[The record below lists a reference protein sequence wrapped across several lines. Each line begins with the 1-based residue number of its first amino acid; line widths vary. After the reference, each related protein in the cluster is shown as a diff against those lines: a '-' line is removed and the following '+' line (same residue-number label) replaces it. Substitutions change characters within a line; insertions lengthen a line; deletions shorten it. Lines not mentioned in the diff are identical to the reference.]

1 MSCIHI
7 HIAQNNK
14 HLHTHE
20 EKCETSTEIPKDHT
34 FFSMRSR
41 DYEIFWI
48 MSGSEIGVFR
58 VYGGSS
64 AAPSAALLA
73 SSAAVAAACIN
84 CKAQNDTQSPNM
96 FHYAL
101 YNWSVHFL
109 VLEITRCASQ
119 EWDSRHASSFRRSLI
134 GRNRESKNIVTTTLI
149 NYLLQYETIVFGAPV
164 WCSSGIYNCANFNY
178 IR

>member
-1 MSCIHI
+1 MKK
-7 HIAQNNK
+7 NVK
-14 HLHTHE
+14 HRLKFQKIMHSPA
-20 EKCETSTEIPKDHT
+20 CGP
-34 FFSMRSR
+34 R
-41 DYEIFWI
+41 DFEIFWI

-101 YNWSVHFL
+101 YN
-109 VLEITRCASQ
+109 
-119 EWDSRHASSFRRSLI
+119 
-134 GRNRESKNIVTTTLI
+134 
-149 NYLLQYETIVFGAPV
+149 
-164 WCSSGIYNCANFNY
+164 
-178 IR
+178 